1 MSLSDLRTNL
11 RRRSNGRSTSQL
23 SHVCEKLFNGGACN
37 LRVLI

>member
-11 RRRSNGRSTSQL
+11 RRRSNGGLLPHIR
-23 SHVCEKLFNGGACN
+23 ENLFKVGAWN